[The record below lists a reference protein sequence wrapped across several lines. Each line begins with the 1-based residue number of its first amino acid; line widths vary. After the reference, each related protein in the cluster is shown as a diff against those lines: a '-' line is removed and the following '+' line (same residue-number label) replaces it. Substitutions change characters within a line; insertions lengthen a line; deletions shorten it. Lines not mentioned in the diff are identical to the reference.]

1 MLQASTTD
9 MATTQSK
16 NGRRFDEEFKREVA
30 ALASRPGATD
40 EQVGRD
46 LGVSAWSVARWRRRF
61 GLDKRSGGARVPVP
75 AADAPATGSA
85 SVPELERQ
93 IRALQRE
100 VADLREQRS
109 ILKKAVTIFSEAPR

>member
-1 MLQASTTD
+1 

-30 ALASRPGATD
+30 TLASRPGATD

-61 GLDKRSGGARVPVP
+61 GSDKSPGARTP
-75 AADAPATGSA
+75 ASAANAPATGNV

-93 IRALQRE
+93 IKALQRE
-100 VADLREQRS
+100 NADLREQRT
-109 ILKKAVTIFSEAPR
+109 ILKKAVAIFSETPR

>member
-16 NGRRFDEEFKREVA
+16 NGRRCDEESKREVA

-46 LGVSAWSVARWRRRF
+46 PGVSAWSVARWRRRL
-61 GLDKRSGGARVPVP
+61 GLDKRRGGARTPAPSAEAP
-75 AADAPATGSA
+75 AAGRA

-93 IRALQRE
+93 IKARQRE
-100 VADLREQRS
+100 VADLREQS
-109 ILKKAVTIFSEAPR
+109 TILKKAVALFPEAPR

>member
-1 MLQASTTD
+1 
-9 MATTQSK
+9 MATIQSK
-16 NGRRFDEEFKREVA
+16 NGKRFDEEFKREVA

-61 GLDKRSGGARVPVP
+61 GVDKRSGGARTP
-75 AADAPATGSA
+75 AAGVATPTAGDA

-100 VADLREQRS
+100 VADLREQRT
-109 ILKKAVTIFSEAPR
+109 ILKKAVAIFSEAPR

>member
-1 MLQASTTD
+1 

-40 EQVGRD
+40 EQVGRA
-46 LGVSAWSVARWRRRF
+46 LGVSAWSVARWRRCF
-61 GLDKRSGGARVPVP
+61 GTDKSGGAGTPAP
-75 AADAPATGSA
+75 AANALSTSSV

-93 IRALQRE
+93 IKALQRE
-100 VADLREQRS
+100 NADLREQRG
-109 ILKKAVTIFSEAPR
+109 ILKKAVAIFSEAPR

>member
-1 MLQASTTD
+1 

-16 NGRRFDEEFKREVA
+16 NGRRFDEEFEREVA

-46 LGVSAWSVARWRRRF
+46 PGVSAWGVARWRRRF
-61 GLDKRSGGARVPVP
+61 GTDKNHGTRPLASAANALTTSRV
-75 AADAPATGSA
+75 

-93 IRALQRE
+93 IKALPRAN
-100 VADLREQRS
+100 ADLRAQRRL
-109 ILKKAVTIFSEAPR
+109 LKKAVAIFPEAPR